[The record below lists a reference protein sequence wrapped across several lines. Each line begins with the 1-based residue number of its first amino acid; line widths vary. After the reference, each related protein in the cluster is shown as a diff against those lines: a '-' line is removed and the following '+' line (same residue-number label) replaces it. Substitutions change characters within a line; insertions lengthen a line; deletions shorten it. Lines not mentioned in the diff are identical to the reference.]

1 MKTLALVT
9 AVMFSSA
16 TTALAQSSAEPR
28 LPVPSDVESV
38 APALETYAQATLADK
53 LWRRPGLS
61 VRDRS
66 VVTVAALIA
75 RNQTADL
82 PAYIKLALESGVKPS
97 ELSGIITHLAF
108 YAGWE
113 NAMAA
118 VATARPVFVERNI
131 GTEQLAPAHMQLLP
145 ADEMADEA
153 RAASVEKALGSS
165 APQLAQDTTDVL
177 FRDLWLRPDLTPRD
191 RSLVTISALIAT
203 GQFGQLAGHLTR
215 ALNNGL
221 TQAEASEA
229 IDHLA
234 YYGGWPNAFS
244 AATIAR
250 TVFEQRS
257 TTK

>member
-1 MKTLALVT
+1 V
-9 AVMFSSA
+9 
-16 TTALAQSSAEPR
+16 
-28 LPVPSDVESV
+28 
-38 APALETYAQATLADK
+38 
-53 LWRRPGLS
+53 
-61 VRDRS
+61 
-66 VVTVAALIA
+66 IA

-82 PAYIKLALESGVKPS
+82 PAYIRLALDSGVTPS

-118 VATARPVFVERNI
+118 VAAARAVFVERKI
-131 GTEQLAPAHMQLLP
+131 GAEQLAPARAQPLP
-145 ADEMADEA
+145 IDEKADTE
-153 RAASVEKALGSS
+153 RAASVEKAIGSA

-229 IDHLA
+229 ISHLA
-234 YYGGWPNAFS
+234 YSGGWPNAFS

-257 TTK
+257 TPK